1 MSRAYW
7 LDLGERVATTYG
19 VSFAGLLTAHGA
31 NLLSVS
37 AVRSAALA
45 AIPTCLSVVMGLIG
59 AKAGQPG
66 TASLLPAPK
75 AGVGSGGESA

>member
-7 LDLGERVATTYG
+7 RDLGERVATTYG
-19 VSFAGLLTAHGA
+19 VSFVGLLTAHGA

-45 AIPTCLSVVMGLIG
+45 AIPAAVSVVLGLVG
-59 AKAGQPG
+59 ARVGQPG
-66 TASLLPAPK
+66 TASLLPAAKQVPP
-75 AGVGSGGESA
+75 ESK